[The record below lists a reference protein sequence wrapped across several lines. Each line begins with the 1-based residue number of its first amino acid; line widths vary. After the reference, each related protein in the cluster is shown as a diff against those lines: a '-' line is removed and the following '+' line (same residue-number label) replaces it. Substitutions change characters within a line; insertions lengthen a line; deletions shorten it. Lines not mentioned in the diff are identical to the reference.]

1 MPGASAELGRAA
13 RLLPLAAAA
22 GSERTYR
29 VIVRGVF
36 DGLDEAQRTRLRA
49 EAAAHDLL
57 VSSFTEE
64 GTLTYDE
71 RLAAFSHRVLVR
83 VGPGPSEEDDA
94 HTAGE
99 LAAMEYL
106 DGAGLGYRNLRSSV
120 TCMDDVRIRRR

>member
-36 DGLDEAQRTRLRA
+36 DGLDEAQRTRLLA

-64 GTLTYDE
+64 GTLSYDE
-71 RLAAFSHRVLVR
+71 RLAAFPYRVLLPLEAGSR
-83 VGPGPSEEDDA
+83 GEGDA
-94 HTAGE
+94 PTHGR
-99 LAAMEYL
+99 AA
-106 DGAGLGYRNLRSSV
+106 A
-120 TCMDDVRIRRR
+120 

>member
-1 MPGASAELGRAA
+1 V
-13 RLLPLAAAA
+13 
-22 GSERTYR
+22 SERTYR

-36 DGLDEAQRTRLRA
+36 DGLDEAQRTRLLA

-64 GTLTYDE
+64 GTLSYDE

-83 VGPGPSEEDDA
+83 VDGRPGEEDDA

-99 LAAMEYL
+99 LAAMSYL
-106 DGAGLGYRNLRSSV
+106 DAAGLGYRNVRSSV
-120 TCMDDVRIRRR
+120 TCMDDVKVRRR

>member
-1 MPGASAELGRAA
+1 V
-13 RLLPLAAAA
+13 
-22 GSERTYR
+22 SERTYR

-36 DGLDEAQRTRLRA
+36 DGLDDAQRTRLRS

-64 GTLTYDE
+64 GTLTYDD

-83 VGPGPSEEDDA
+83 VEAGPGEEDDA

-99 LAAMEYL
+99 LAAITYL
-106 DGAGLGYRNLRSSV
+106 DGAGLGYRNLRSAV
-120 TCMDDVRIRRR
+120 TSMDDMRIRRR